1 MTYTKKYWSE
11 GEYTTRTGEKYTGYV
26 GIKDG
31 KAYIFDIEEELIPGD
46 AYITNINTSD
56 FFIDRV
62 LAADLKLPYSKG
74 DIQFGANDFLYSS
87 TVIDIAEKLQANN
100 DYIFRNNI
108 LSDTTLP
115 AVNECTIFSSKDK
128 PLYLYQYRDD
138 NFNLIKLPKTQTYG
152 SGSVTIDDKSYTI
165 AMMRNYKYNGTSD
178 KKYAKNVTADIAYN
192 DCYQSN
198 GEPNTTYSHIPY
210 IAIDRELFYEKG
222 GVLSRYN
229 FNERGFSGVTKNDPF
244 FYSKIETRSEY
255 YINKN
260 KDIIKIDED
269 GKVDLEKL
277 KYYKNPNFI
286 YSDLKPAIDKNS
298 SIEENVNSYIDNEN
312 YTLIPAISKCDK
324 YRYKY
329 YIKDDKSKT
338 IYYGN
343 INDTYLNIKNKP
355 GFKSLVFEW
364 NEKTTTNNT
373 DPEPD
378 WEEDYIP
385 MDYMTAD
392 NSSKDVQ
399 KLKLNAEIK
408 LNFPSFDNCK
418 DFYEITDTDGVL
430 HYFAG
435 GSHIPESINIKY
447 VNNPKYYSKTYVPA
461 SDMTWDDLYNELS
474 KNKLSDY
481 EYNPYIDKFE
491 HSVTVSDATFDF
503 DKVKNADVCITE
515 ISYDETKKRY
525 ATALGFLIT
534 EKQLAIIKFKQ
545 YIDNTFYNTEDY
557 EAAFKLY
564 DEEGNVIT
572 DKVDGEANVVIIDRV
587 DPADNASLK
596 FKELSSIKIYKDNL
610 YLVDESLNMV
620 LHYDIGYLLNSGVS
634 GDGVE
639 PFKKYSISL
648 LNVLQGDGTKNDKVY
663 FNKPHYINAD
673 DEYVYVVDRGNKSVK
688 VFSHTLNYVKSLQN
702 GYFAQHDIQAVAS
715 SPYSFKLENGTE
727 LSKNSVW
734 IFSTQSNRFYLSI
747 LEGDNVVYYG
757 QLESLKIDDDA
768 YSWKEEIRSINF
780 SSGNSNYYYF
790 STTKR
795 VYKFHAT
802 HPLCPFASLSYYKQH
817 SLNSALIWSQ
827 ISYPWNKIPS
837 LYAGISDDSAET
849 KLTWGYERPITSAEV
864 LNNKCF
870 ALCGYDYYDKIEH
883 NGTLIDK
890 QFKGDLIFHFG
901 VYYDN
906 AAIAKFIEDNNK
918 KYRGDLTF
926 DNMPSGD
933 KIEKTKSVALFT
945 YIEPDSY
952 INAISDTMFKSYPK
966 YNVTDNIGDEYI
978 NPLTFNKLIYQIV
991 YNLIQIKEQIFGKF
1005 KGAANADGVV
1015 VYDAIIMDNYI
1026 DELKLIESSNYFVH
1040 NNEVVSIT
1048 INRIFEDI
1056 LTLQENIVKMMQ
1068 TTFMS
1073 SQSFVNSTTKLI

>member
-11 GEYTTRTGEKYTGYV
+11 GEYTTRNGEKYTGYV

-62 LAADLKLPYSKG
+62 LASDLKLPYSKS

-138 NFNLIKLPKTQTYG
+138 KYNLIKMSKNTVSIEGGKAVIDGKT
-152 SGSVTIDDKSYTI
+152 VKI
-165 AMMRNYKYNGTSD
+165 AMMQNYNYGGDPGSTNVYN
-178 KKYAKNVTADIAYN
+178 KENVTAETAYN
-192 DCYQSN
+192 ECYTD
-198 GEPNTTYSHIPY
+198 GKPNAKYSSIPY
-210 IAIDRELFYEKG
+210 IAIDRELFYEGG

-244 FYSKIETRSEY
+244 FYSKIEKRDEY

-260 KDIIKIDED
+260 KDVIKIDENSE
-269 GKVDLEKL
+269 VDLEKV

-286 YSDLKPAIDKNS
+286 YSDLKLIIDKNL
-298 SIEENVNSYIDNEN
+298 SIIEIVNGYINNKN
-312 YTLIPAISKCDK
+312 YTLIPAIAKCDK

-329 YIKDDKSKT
+329 YIEGDKLKT

-364 NEKTTTNNT
+364 NENT

-378 WEEDYIP
+378 WEENYIP

-392 NSSKDVQ
+392 DSLKDVQ

-408 LNFPSFDNCK
+408 LNFPSFDNCE

-435 GSHIPESINIKY
+435 TSHIPESVDIKY
-447 VNNPKYYSKTYVPA
+447 VSNPEYYSKTYIPT
-461 SDMTWDDLYNELS
+461 SEMTWDGLYDELS
-474 KNKLSDY
+474 KNNLSDY
-481 EYNPYIDKFE
+481 EYIPYIDKFN
-491 HSVTVSDATFDF
+491 HSVTVSDAIFDF
-503 DKVKNADVCITE
+503 DKVKNADICITG

-557 EAAFKLY
+557 EAVFKL
-564 DEEGNVIT
+564 N
-572 DKVDGEANVVIIDRV
+572 DGEANVVIIDKV

-596 FKELSSIKIYKDNL
+596 FKGLSSIKIYKDNL
-610 YLVDESLNMV
+610 YMTDESLNMI
-620 LHYDIGYLLNSGVS
+620 LHYDIGYLLNSGIS
-634 GDGVE
+634 GDGTE

-780 SSGNSNYYYF
+780 SSANSNYYYF

-837 LYAGISDDSAET
+837 LYAGISDDSIET

-906 AAIAKFIEDNNK
+906 AAIAKFIENNNK

-933 KIEKTKSVALFT
+933 KIEMTKSVALFT

-1056 LTLQENIVKMMQ
+1056 LTLQENIIKMMQ

>member
-11 GEYTTRTGEKYTGYV
+11 GEYTTRNGEKYIGYV

-62 LAADLKLPYSKG
+62 LAADLKLPYSKS

-138 NFNLIKLPKTQTYG
+138 KYDLIKMPKNTVSIEG
-152 SGSVTIDDKSYTI
+152 GKAVIDGKTVKI
-165 AMMRNYKYNGTSD
+165 AMMQNYNYSGAPDSTNVYN
-178 KKYAKNVTADIAYN
+178 KINVTAETAYN
-192 DCYQSN
+192 ECYTD
-198 GEPNTTYSHIPY
+198 GKPNAKYSSIPY
-210 IAIDRELFYEKG
+210 IAIDRELFYESG

-244 FYSKIETRSEY
+244 FYSKIEKRDEY

-260 KDIIKIDED
+260 KDVIKIDENSE
-269 GKVDLEKL
+269 VDLEKV

-286 YSDLKPAIDKNS
+286 YSDLKPIIDKNS
-298 SIEENVNSYIDNEN
+298 SIIEIVNGYINN
-312 YTLIPAISKCDK
+312 KNHTLIPAIAKCDK

-329 YIKDDKSKT
+329 YIEGDKSKT

-364 NEKTTTNNT
+364 NENT
-373 DPEPD
+373 DPKPD
-378 WEEDYIP
+378 WEENYIP

-392 NSSKDVQ
+392 DSLKDVQ

-408 LNFPSFDNCK
+408 LNFPSYDNCEN
-418 DFYEITDTDGVL
+418 FYEITDTDGVL

-435 GSHIPESINIKY
+435 DSYIPESIDIKY
-447 VNNPKYYSKTYVPA
+447 VSNPEYYSKTYIPTPE
-461 SDMTWDDLYNELS
+461 MTWDDLYNKLVE
-474 KNKLSDY
+474 NKLSNY
-481 EYNPYIDKFE
+481 EYIPYIDKIN

-557 EAAFKLY
+557 EAVFKS
-564 DEEGNVIT
+564 NN
-572 DKVDGEANVVIIDRV
+572 GEANVVIIDRV
-587 DPADNASLK
+587 DPSDNASLK

-634 GDGVE
+634 GDGAE

-780 SSGNSNYYYF
+780 SSANSNYYYF

-837 LYAGISDDSAET
+837 LYAGISDDSVET

-883 NGTLIDK
+883 NGALIDK

-906 AAIAKFIEDNNK
+906 AAIAKFIENNNK

-933 KIEKTKSVALFT
+933 KIEMTKSVALFT

-1056 LTLQENIVKMMQ
+1056 LTLQENIIKMMQ